1 MSDLTSILRQ
11 SQTALAVLGAT
22 AVLCLT
28 SNWVLSVFLQK
39 AQSELVIVQSA
50 KSTAETDLT
59 AKQNELALFK
69 SNFSRFESLK
79 QKGLVG
85 SANRD
90 KWVEDL
96 VGVHQR
102 SELPQTLGYSLLVPR
117 ALVAANAANAGANAG
132 ATLAPV
138 ELHELEVLLEK
149 IHEVELIQFLNRYQN
164 EVRGL
169 YRLQS
174 CVLSSPGSSGLSA
187 NCRLYFFNQ
196 PLTPVSAAKT
206 P

>member
-11 SQTALAVLGAT
+11 SQTALAVFGAT
-22 AVLCLT
+22 AVLGLT
-28 SNWVLSVFLQK
+28 SNWALTVYVQK
-39 AQSELVIVQSA
+39 AQSELVIVQLA

-90 KWVEDL
+90 NWVEDL
-96 VGVHQR
+96 VEVHQR

-117 ALVAANAANAGANAG
+117 ALVGANAGNPGANAG

-174 CVLSSPGSSGLSA
+174 SVLSSPGSSGLSA

-196 PLTPVSAAKT
+196 PLTPASAAKT